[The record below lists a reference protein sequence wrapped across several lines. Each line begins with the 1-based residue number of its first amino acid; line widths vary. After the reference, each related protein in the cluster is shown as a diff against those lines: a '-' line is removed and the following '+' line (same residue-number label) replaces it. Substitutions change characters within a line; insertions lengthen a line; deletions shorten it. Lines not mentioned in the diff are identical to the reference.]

1 MGKTSMEIIMS
12 DDLKARLI
20 AIAPRVGKTVQ
31 EFAQEALYT
40 FVEDYEDG
48 LEAQEVLAR
57 NEPTISQG
65 ELEAEFA
72 LEDRVREERG
82 KAAAAA

>member
-1 MGKTSMEIIMS
+1 MAKTSMEITMS
-12 DDLKARLI
+12 EDLKQRLI
-20 AIAPRVGKTVQ
+20 AVAPRAGKTVQ

-57 NEPTISQG
+57 NEPTISLE
-65 ELEAEFA
+65 ELEAKIA
-72 LEDRVREERG
+72 LDDQVYQERR
-82 KAAAAA
+82 KSA

>member
-1 MGKTSMEIIMS
+1 MGKTSMEITMS
-12 DDLKARLI
+12 DDLKARLQ

-48 LEAQEVLAR
+48 IEAREVLAR
-57 NEPTISQG
+57 NEPTIS
-65 ELEAEFA
+65 LEDFEATLA
-72 LEDRVREERG
+72 LEDQRLEDSR
-82 KAAAAA
+82 KTA

>member
-1 MGKTSMEIIMS
+1 MAKTSMEITMS
-12 DDLKARLI
+12 EDLKQRLI
-20 AIAPRVGKTVQ
+20 AVAPRAGKTVQ

-57 NEPTISQG
+57 NEPTISLE
-65 ELEAEFA
+65 ELEAKIA
-72 LEDRVREERG
+72 LDDQVYQERR
-82 KAAAAA
+82 KTA

>member
-1 MGKTSMEIIMS
+1 MTAKTSMEITMS
-12 DDLKARLI
+12 EDLKVRLI
-20 AIAPRVGKTVQ
+20 AVAPRAGKTVQ

-40 FVEDYEDG
+40 FVDNYEDG

-57 NEPTISQG
+57 NEPTISQE

-72 LEDRVREERG
+72 LEDQNHQERR
-82 KAAAAA
+82 KTA